1 MLQGA
6 GLGLEVR
13 DEKDEKKEEEIM
25 GNEGKIKRKKIL
37 EPKTVSRSSIH
48 EEEEDPEHKNHFKAW
63 ASTGS
68 VGWSSSKRNID
79 KRNAPMIIR
88 NTYDDSNRSGDSSS
102 VDPTTSFDAFK
113 CKEAILRGEEIH
125 FAELDGNSPTFG
137 RLKCLPAWQRQQ
149 VPAKYLLHPLNCDI
163 QGKKS

>member
-1 MLQGA
+1 
-6 GLGLEVR
+6 
-13 DEKDEKKEEEIM
+13 
-25 GNEGKIKRKKIL
+25 
-37 EPKTVSRSSIH
+37 
-48 EEEEDPEHKNHFKAW
+48 
-63 ASTGS
+63 
-68 VGWSSSKRNID
+68 
-79 KRNAPMIIR
+79 MIIR

-163 QGKKS
+163 QGKKSGPKTKKLNGFCINFDSSSPAMKRSLRSTNYVKLQPVF